1 MLNRDPER
9 EGASWLRRSRVRA
22 MADASLANE
31 GLSAF
36 RRAYRWLNLTL
47 VQHGVWPLLVVVF
60 AAPAVPIALTPLP
73 WYWARLGAP
82 LLATLLAL
90 AYIAQRPQG
99 LTSDVAVRTAEA
111 TSERDRRLR
120 EQATILI
127 IGVTTAVAVLRL
139 LQGPFI
145 PGFKL
150 EAFGLADTAAYQ
162 AINFGVAGRAVSAG
176 ASQALPIALF
186 GLSWGLRDLFLA
198 AASPLAESLIL
209 SFAGGG
215 AVGLA
220 IGAVSYGLRHWPGGY
235 LTATAMQF
243 LIVYLVLG
251 FLG

>member
-9 EGASWLRRSRVRA
+9 ESPRQPQSFRARA
-22 MADASLANE
+22 MAAPSLTNE
-31 GLSAF
+31 RLSAF

-60 AAPAVPIALTPLP
+60 AAPAVPVALTPLP
-73 WYWARLGAP
+73 WYWARLAAP
-82 LLATLLAL
+82 VLAALLAL
-90 AYIAQRPQG
+90 AYLAQRPEG
-99 LTSDVAVRTAEA
+99 LTSDIALRTAGA

-120 EQATILI
+120 EQAAILI
-127 IGVTTAVAVLRL
+127 IGVTTAVAILRM
-139 LQGPFI
+139 LQGPFV
-145 PGFKL
+145 PVLKL

-162 AINFGVAGRAVSAG
+162 AINFGVAGRSVSAG
-176 ASQALPIALF
+176 AGEALPIALF

-198 AASPLAESLIL
+198 AASPVAESLML

-220 IGAVSYGLRHWPGGY
+220 IGAVSFGLRRWPGGY
-235 LTATAMQF
+235 LGATALQF